1 LISVV
6 VGKGR
11 RKEEDLAMK
20 SGLVRSALG
29 VFLVLTTFLLFL
41 PSARGDAA
49 ADYKAKCASC
59 HAADGSGN
67 SPTGKAM
74 KVLDLGSPEVQKKTD
89 EQLHNDIANG
99 VGKMKGFKDKL
110 KDPQIT
116 ELVKFVRGLK
126 K

>member
-1 LISVV
+1 MKSYAVRGAIGAFLLISVF
-6 VGKGR
+6 
-11 RKEEDLAMK
+11 M
-20 SGLVRSALG
+20 
-29 VFLVLTTFLLFL
+29 LFL
-41 PSARGDAA
+41 PSAKGDAA

-67 SPTGKAM
+67 SPTGKAL

-99 VGKMKGFKDKL
+99 VGKMKGFKSSL